1 MLNNNTGR
9 ALEFTQSARWQN
21 VTMGR
26 AVRNRSPKSAKS
38 DYAATDVDSIL
49 DQIDEAI
56 DAKKF
61 IAIRTGR
68 GRPSLT
74 GSASVS
80 PHVGFRLTPQMRTDA
95 EQLAEQL
102 GMSVS
107 ELARRALAEYLA
119 GHTSQSDMLA
129 HHE

>member
-1 MLNNNTGR
+1 MSR
-9 ALEFTQSARWQN
+9 ARQEQVSSTLKREYSETE
-21 VTMGR
+21 
-26 AVRNRSPKSAKS
+26 
-38 DYAATDVDSIL
+38 VDSIL
-49 DQIDEAI
+49 DQIDKAI
-56 DAKKF
+56 DVDKF
-61 IAIRTGR
+61 IAIRSGR
-68 GRPSLT
+68 GRPSLS

>member
-1 MLNNNTGR
+1 MSG
-9 ALEFTQSARWQN
+9 
-21 VTMGR
+21 
-26 AVRNRSPKSAKS
+26 VRQERLSSIVEKEYSEAE
-38 DYAATDVDSIL
+38 VDSIL